1 MFALLGQS
9 RITEKRDR
17 LQLYRWMISDP
28 RVTSTND
35 LNENEIRMIA
45 DTLAYWQRN
54 GELESRCR
62 TAVDEAREKWGG

>member
-1 MFALLGQS
+1 MFALLGQG

-17 LQLYRWMISDP
+17 LRLYCWMISDP

-35 LNENEIRMIA
+35 LNETEIRMIA

-54 GELESRCR
+54 GELEYRCR
-62 TAVDEAREKWGG
+62 TAVDEAAQKWGG